1 LGVLS
6 FIVLSFIYLIPEW
19 VNTWFNYP
27 GLEAW
32 KFINLAIFIVVAIV
46 LHRRF
51 GKPLRRKF
59 EERSEAIKQEL
70 LTAQKERDEARARLA
85 EIETRFQK
93 LDAEVL
99 AIQAKAKSEAE
110 NERARL
116 QAEGEAEVAKIRDQA
131 RREIESAGKAARLEL
146 RRFAAAESVQ
156 LAEEVLRREIRPD
169 DDARITAMNVQ
180 EFGRTGA

>member
-1 LGVLS
+1 MLS
-6 FIVLSFIYLIPEW
+6 FIVLSFIYLMPEW
-19 VNTWFNYP
+19 VDTWFNYP

-32 KFINLAIFIVVAIV
+32 KFINLAIFIIAAIV

-70 LTAQKERDEARARLA
+70 ADAQRERDEAIAKLA
-85 EIETRFQK
+85 DIESRFEK
-93 LDAEVL
+93 LDAELV
-99 AIQAKAKSEAE
+99 AIQARAKAEAE
-110 NERARL
+110 KERARL

-131 RREIESAGKAARLEL
+131 RREIEGAGKAARLEL
-146 RRFAAAESVQ
+146 RRFAAGESVR
-156 LAEEVLRREIRPD
+156 LAEDILRREIRSE
-169 DDARITAMNVQ
+169 DDAKLTAKNVQ